1 MDVTPLKARNQQR
14 LRRLPTNPF
23 SFSPAFSAGTA
34 IQNA

>member
-1 MDVTPLKARNQQR
+1 MDVTPQKACHQQQ
-14 LRRLPTNPF
+14 LRRLPGNPF